1 MWFDGRMPHAIYS
14 RPEAERPGTHLVI
27 LLHGYGSSE
36 ERMTHWF
43 SALPVNA
50 TGVALRGGLEMDGE
64 YGWFLLDYFLTHDF
78 ASVLAGAGQVFD
90 WQDAHCAGYTS
101 ISLLGHSQGMA
112 MASTLLRLRP
122 GSYRAVVGLS
132 GFVLDN
138 ELLNLTDAPVS
149 NPGDAPPFFWGRDPI
164 DPVINADALEHTAA
178 WLEANTRLTA
188 RSYPGMGHGF
198 GQDQVRDVAAFL
210 KHYLS

>member
-1 MWFDGRMPHAIYS
+1 MSDAVYS

-27 LLHGYGSSE
+27 LLHGYGASE
-36 ERMTHWF
+36 AAMTRF
-43 SALPVNA
+43 FAALPRNT
-50 TGVALRGGLEMDGE
+50 TGVALRGEFEMDGE
-64 YGWFLLDYFLTHDF
+64 YGWFLLDYFLANDF
-78 ASVLAGAGQVFD
+78 AEVISSAGRVFA
-90 WQDAHCAGYTS
+90 WQDANTTGYAS

-112 MASTLLRLRP
+112 MATTMHRLRP

-138 ELLNLTDAPVS
+138 ELLNLTDAGPS
-149 NPGDAPPFFWGRDPI
+149 SPAETIPFFWGRDPL
-164 DPVINADALEHTAA
+164 DLVINTDAIEHTAR

-198 GQDQVRDVAAFL
+198 GEDEVRDVAAFL
-210 KHYLS
+210 RLYLS